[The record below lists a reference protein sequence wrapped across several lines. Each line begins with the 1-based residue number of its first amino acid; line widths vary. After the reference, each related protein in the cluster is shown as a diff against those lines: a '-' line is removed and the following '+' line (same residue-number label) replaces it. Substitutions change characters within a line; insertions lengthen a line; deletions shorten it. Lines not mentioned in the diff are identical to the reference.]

1 MSGGL
6 TCAFRFLQPASLSG
20 SGNAAPPGLLPHR
33 GPFQR
38 TGPYPKSDPRTQ
50 RGPGRPL
57 SPKWPANQRDPV
69 SSWQMFAKLK
79 REREQPPPRR
89 GGNRPFVTGWN
100 FFLSGMSPLGGGPP
114 PAPSPLSYQ
123 LGCQQKHTRAQRWQ
137 GRGRGGTDESS
148 GGLWGAAAHNPTPHP
163 PTPSSGGGKSVNS
176 KIHSTSLLSG
186 GSGRLR
192 PR

>member
-1 MSGGL
+1 MWGGL
-6 TCAFRFLQPASLSG
+6 TCAFRFLQPACLSG
-20 SGNAAPPGLLPHR
+20 SGECRPPRAPPTPGSLPAD
-33 GPFQR
+33 GPLPR
-38 TGPYPKSDPRTQ
+38 SDPRTQ

-123 LGCQQKHTRAQRWQ
+123 LGCQQKHTRAQRWH
-137 GRGRGGTDESS
+137 GRGGGTDESS
-148 GGLWGAAAHNPTPHP
+148 GGLWGAAAYNPTPHP